1 MTTITG
7 NSYLDTL
14 TTKTSATGTKAKGS
28 NTMDQSSFLKL
39 MTTQLQTQDPTAP
52 TDNNQM
58 VAQMAQFSQVAGIA
72 EMNQSLKNIV
82 TGMQSQQMGDAA
94 SWIGRAALVP
104 SDRISA
110 LPNGSYEGQ
119 ITLPDDATAL
129 SIDLVDG
136 NGTIVHSEDLGKQAA
151 GTVAYGWDGK
161 DAAGRTVATTGALT
175 VKVTARGKE
184 GALAATPAAWTTVTG
199 VQSPRR
205 RLVRPPR
212 HRAGADRSRRHPQP
226 FLIPAS

>member
-1 MTTITG
+1 MTSITG
-7 NSYLDTL
+7 NAYLDSL
-14 TTKTSATGTKAKGS
+14 TTKASATGTKAKGS
-28 NTMDQSSFLKL
+28 DTMDQSSFLKL

-72 EMNQSLKNIV
+72 EMNSSLKSLV

-104 SDRISA
+104 SDKIAA

-119 ITLPDDATAL
+119 LTLADDAAAL

-161 DAAGRTVATTGALT
+161 DAAGRAVTGPLT
-175 VKVTARGKE
+175 VKATGRNSD
-184 GALAATPAAWTTVTG
+184 GAITATPAAWTTVTG
-199 VQSPRR
+199 VQSPAGGAAA
-205 RLVRPPR
+205 RLVT
-212 HRAGADRSRRHPQP
+212 ALGAIAPSDALS
-226 FLIPAS
+226 LS